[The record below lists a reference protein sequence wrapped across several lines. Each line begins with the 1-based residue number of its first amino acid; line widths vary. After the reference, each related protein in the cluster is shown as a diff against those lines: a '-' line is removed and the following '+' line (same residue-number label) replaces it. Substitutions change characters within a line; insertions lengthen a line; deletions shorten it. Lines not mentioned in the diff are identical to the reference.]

1 MSENAS
7 VQAWATPCARG
18 TGRTSALSG
27 PTRKVSAAKSD
38 SLGRAEIEGASQAQD
53 GECPCRLRRSSNA
66 RVPAIGEEIAVD
78 GTDLA
83 AFANGQR
90 FLWRAGGNGN
100 AIPTRTRVG
109 ATARARSSRNGGG
122 YYGYRLHMAVCV
134 RTGLPLA
141 RRAQT
146 ARHSDSLSVAS
157 LLDTL
162 RTRGYRPQTRAMD
175 KSYDHECVHGE
186 CESRSCHRSSHAR
199 TKGVQHPVAI
209 FTHSPCC
216 AHAPSICL
224 PSKSATS
231 RLVAT

>member
-90 FLWRAGGNGN
+90 FLWRAGRERQRHSDPDASWGHRSGSVQPERRRLLRLQAAYGRLRSN
-100 AIPTRTRVG
+100 RTS
-109 ATARARSSRNGGG
+109 ARAASTNCATQRFP
-122 YYGYRLHMAVCV
+122 VCRV
-134 RTGLPLA
+134 A
-141 RRAQT
+141 
-146 ARHSDSLSVAS
+146 ARHSP
-157 LLDTL
+157 
-162 RTRGYRPQTRAMD
+162 Y
-175 KSYDHECVHGE
+175 
-186 CESRSCHRSSHAR
+186 
-199 TKGVQHPVAI
+199 
-209 FTHSPCC
+209 
-216 AHAPSICL
+216 
-224 PSKSATS
+224 S
-231 RLVAT
+231 RLPTANTRDGQELRP